1 MQVKRRFG
9 VQRPDE
15 PLCTRLVNKEKV
27 FYFLVGCLG
36 RLLEVKMTAVCVP
49 QVHTAA
55 GKHIRPGTFS
65 RSVKKGGGQ

>member
-1 MQVKRRFG
+1 MQVKRRLG

-15 PLCTRLVNKEKV
+15 PLCTRLVNKEEG

-55 GKHIRPGTFS
+55 
-65 RSVKKGGGQ
+65 